1 MAAKRL
7 LVFVM
12 AGGLCLTT
20 TLVAGTKN
28 NSEIKVC
35 NNFAFNGVGE
45 PIGVI
50 VDPSEDLIDLFLAG
64 NATLDDFER
73 EGGLIVAPGACG
85 KFSVRAGEHCVF
97 AIDFDNIFVLNGES
111 PFCVDLDENTNICL
125 EVDLNGNIFNINL

>member
-1 MAAKRL
+1 M
-7 LVFVM
+7 VFTRRVFI
-12 AGGLCLTT
+12 ALAVCLCLTT

-85 KFSVRAGEHCVF
+85 KFSVRAGDHCVY
-97 AIDFDNIFVLNGES
+97 AIDFDRLNVFG
-111 PFCVDLDENTNICL
+111 PRCFYLDENTNISL
-125 EVDLNGNIFNINL
+125 GVDADGNIINL